1 MERLDRLDERFSA
14 VEEIQEIL
22 KSHGEHIKTLV
33 SAQQSSQP
41 PSKVART
48 SASQKSPSS
57 DSISNERRFVTDQT
71 SKKPLNDNTSNSF
84 SSTIQGDEEVDD
96 DAAHGSKLAQQDD
109 GELSIPI
116 EHTTAA
122 HKLLLWPSIQKLLG
136 GKWGDDYVMTLE
148 ERRGLIR
155 VYGQG
160 EGDDRSDSARGP
172 DSPMTD
178 SPSSQADNDPS
189 QAFSPSA
196 LWGTVFTPYAG
207 MERPRSPRA
216 QVGGLNSMGYLNT
229 DAAIIHQYH
238 QSYMNNMHILHP
250 FLDLKDLNTMI
261 NEFTQKYSPPRKKTF
276 TAPFIP
282 SNNAGSPPYHRASK
296 RKRSSET
303 LHNSVAEAGSSPNS
317 SASGISVAPVAR
329 TIGNATVLLV
339 LALGAICEYKDVLP
353 GPIQDP
359 NTDSQKS
366 FNTPNPP
373 QAGLSPA
380 NSDPGIP
387 SGAYPPNNAF
397 SSVPGDSRTTLGRS
411 YSTGG
416 YHESSDSSLKNM
428 DVIPGMAYFA
438 YATDILG
445 NLQGG
450 NRLSHVHACLLAGL
464 YTGQLAHPF
473 ASHGW
478 IYQASRACQVLV
490 RPYVFSDLI
499 CLFWSHLTD
508 CFFIVVV
515 IRR

>member
-1 MERLDRLDERFSA
+1 MEKLEQMNERFMQ
-14 VEEIQEIL
+14 IQEAQEEYHKML
-22 KSHGEHIKTLV
+22 KAQGDQLDTLL
-33 SAQQSSQP
+33 SQQESNQP
-41 PSKVART
+41 PKKVART
-48 SASQKSPSS
+48 SAAQKSPGTET
-57 DSISNERRFVTDQT
+57 IPQERRFVTEQP
-71 SKKPLNDNTSNSF
+71 SSNPNYDASHSF
-84 SSTIQGDEEVDD
+84 SSAHQADD
-96 DAAHGSKLAQQDD
+96 DTEDDTAQQSKLTEQDD

-172 DSPMTD
+172 DSPVTD
-178 SPSSQADNDPS
+178 SSNSQPENDQP
-189 QAFSPSA
+189 QAISPSA
-196 LWGTVFTPYAG
+196 LWGTVVSPYAG
-207 MERPRSPRA
+207 MERPKSPRA
-216 QVGGLNSMGYLNT
+216 QVGGLNAMGFLNT
-229 DAAIIHQYH
+229 DATTIQQYL
-238 QSYMNNMHILHP
+238 QSYVSNMHILHP
-250 FLDLKDLNTMI
+250 FLDLKDLNTMV
-261 NEFTQKYSPPRKKTF
+261 NEFIQRYSTPRKKTF
-276 TAPFIP
+276 TTHFIPDSNAENAPF
-282 SNNAGSPPYHRASK
+282 HRATK
-296 RKRSSET
+296 RKRSSEP
-303 LHNSVAEAGSSPNS
+303 LQNFVSEAGSSPNS
-317 SASGISVAPVAR
+317 NASGNPIPPVAR

-339 LALGAICEYKDVLP
+339 LALGAICEHKDVLP

-359 NTDSQKS
+359 NTDFQQKFFGTS
-366 FNTPNPP
+366 SSAQT
-373 QAGLSPA
+373 GLSPA
-380 NSDPGIP
+380 TSDPGVS
-387 SGAYPPNNAF
+387 SGAYPSANNTL
-397 SSVPGDSRTTLGRS
+397 SSTPGDGRTALGRS
-411 YSTGG
+411 YSSSG

-490 RPYVFSDLI
+490 RPYVFPDPNL
-499 CLFWSHLTD
+499 
-508 CFFIVVV
+508 
-515 IRR
+515 

>member
-1 MERLDRLDERFSA
+1 MEKLEQIQDNIEEVLKVHSEKLETLFS
-14 VEEIQEIL
+14 
-22 KSHGEHIKTLV
+22 
-33 SAQQSSQP
+33 QQRNSQP
-41 PSKVART
+41 PRKVART
-48 SASQKSPSS
+48 SAAQKSPGS
-57 DSISNERRFVTDQT
+57 DTISQERERRFVTDQT
-71 SKKPLNDNTSNSF
+71 TSLKPRYDASTSF
-84 SSTIQGDEEVDD
+84 SSTHQGDEEADD
-96 DAAHGSKLAQQDD
+96 DGAHGNKPLTEQDD

-148 ERRGLIR
+148 EKRGLIR

-178 SPSSQADNDPS
+178 SPNSQADNDPS
-189 QAFSPSA
+189 QAFSPGA
-196 LWGTVFTPYAG
+196 LWGTVLTPYAG
-207 MERPRSPRA
+207 IERPKSPRA
-216 QVGGLNSMGYLNT
+216 QVGGLNAMGYLNT
-229 DAAIIHQYH
+229 DANIVHQYH

-261 NEFTQKYSPPRKKTF
+261 SEFIQRYSPPRKKTF
-276 TAPFIP
+276 TAHFIP
-282 SNNAGSPPYHRASK
+282 SNNAENAPYHRASK
-296 RKRSSET
+296 RKRSTET
-303 LHNSVAEAGSSPNS
+303 LQNFAAEAGSSPNS
-317 SASGISVAPVAR
+317 STSGTPGPPVAR
-329 TIGNATVLLV
+329 TIGNAKVLLV

-353 GPIQDP
+353 GPIQDT
-359 NTDSQKS
+359 NTDFQKHFS
-366 FNTPNPP
+366 TSNPA
-373 QAGLSPA
+373 QTGLSPA
-380 NSDPGIP
+380 TSDPGTS
-387 SGAYPPNNAF
+387 SGAYPPANNNY
-397 SSVPGDSRTTLGRS
+397 SSVPGDSRTTLHRS
-411 YSTGG
+411 YSAGG

-450 NRLSHVHACLLAGL
+450 NGLSHVHACLLAGL

-490 RPYVFSDLI
+490 RPYVFSDPIFLVLASSHRL
-499 CLFWSHLTD
+499 LFL
-508 CFFIVVV
+508 VVAT
-515 IRR
+515 RG